1 MFGYRANF
9 TLDLNTA
16 WPKFIVQGEPR
27 ATKSRYGQI
36 SRVTVPITHSELG
49 LFKVISGNDTYT
61 LQEKLNQLLVA
72 WDKKYQAH
80 LDKLSAEVGKQSA
93 EALIEEAQAQIHELS
108 QILNDTLDYDDAV
121 DWNGLKSRPGFQ
133 KSAFE
138 KPRPAK
144 PNLPNE
150 PVLELPTFVPD
161 VFDYPGH
168 VAPEVPFLM
177 RAIGRKRAILENAQ
191 SEWLHSKKAAET
203 KHRQV
208 QQKKEAAHNATVTK
222 LEEDHESAR
231 LQHQKE
237 CERIRAAYARREEN
251 WVKER
256 EEWEA
261 EESRLEQGEIDR
273 VQTHNLSI
281 DRLKEQWQSGF
292 PEAVV
297 EHACL
302 VLDNST
308 YPGWFQGSYRF
319 SFDHANRL
327 AQVEFLLPTPEIVDI
342 PKSARFVASTGEIK
356 TTSLSKTDQKNLY
369 DSLCYQVAL
378 RTVHEL
384 FEADTVE
391 NFDAIL
397 FNGVVDQINPATG
410 LEERP
415 TIMSGMFERSKFM
428 EVNLERV
435 DPKACFKSFKG
446 VSAASLIGLAPIAPI
461 MEVARDDERFIE
473 DRPIAGSISPELNLA
488 AMDWEDFEHLVR
500 EVFGKEF
507 EARGGEVK
515 VTQSSSDGGV
525 DAVAFDPD
533 PISGGKIVIQAKR
546 YTRTVGVAAVRD
558 LYGTVMNEGAS
569 KGLLVT
575 TADYG
580 PDAYKFAADKPLTLL
595 NGSNLL
601 FMLERHGIN
610 AMIDIPAARK
620 ELGLGTPSGDRV

>member
-27 ATKSRYGQI
+27 ATTNRYGQI
-36 SRVTVPITHSELG
+36 SRVAVPITHSELG
-49 LFKVISGNDTYT
+49 LFKEISGNDTYT
-61 LQEKLNQLLVA
+61 LQEKLNQLLVT

-80 LDKLSAEVGKQSA
+80 LEKLLVEDGKHSA
-93 EALIEEAQAQIHELS
+93 EALVEDAQAQIRELS
-108 QILNDTLDYDDAV
+108 QILKDTLDFDDTV
-121 DWNGLKSRPGFQ
+121 NWDGLKSTARFQ
-133 KSAFE
+133 KTAFE
-138 KPRPAK
+138 NPKPAPPK
-144 PNLPNE
+144 LPRK
-150 PVLELPTFVPD
+150 PVLDLPVFVPEA
-161 VFDYPGH
+161 FEYPDH
-168 VAPEVPFLM
+168 IAPEVPFLM
-177 RAIGRKRAILENAQ
+177 RAIGRRSTILEKAQ
-191 SEWLHSKKAAET
+191 SEWLRLKKAAEA
-203 KHRQV
+203 KHRLE
-208 QQKKEAAHNATVTK
+208 QKKRKAAHDANVAQ
-222 LEEDHESAR
+222 LERDHENAVLR
-231 LQHQKE
+231 HQQE
-237 CERIRAAYARREEN
+237 CERLRAAYARRKER
-251 WVKER
+251 WLKER
-256 EEWEA
+256 EHWDA
-261 EESRLEQGEIDR
+261 EQARLEQSEIDR

-281 DRLKEQWQSGF
+281 DRLKEQWQNGS

-297 EHACL
+297 EHACM

-308 YPGWFQGSYRF
+308 YPDWFQGSYRF
-319 SFDHANRL
+319 SFDHTNRL
-327 AQVEFLLPTPEIVDI
+327 AQVEFLLPAPEIVDLT
-342 PKSARFVASTGEIK
+342 KSARFVASTGEIK
-356 TTSLSKTDQKNLY
+356 TTKLSKADQKKLY
-369 DSLCYQVAL
+369 DDLCYQVAL

-384 FEADTVE
+384 FEADTVGSL
-391 NFDAIL
+391 NAIL
-397 FNGVVDQINPATG
+397 FNGVVDQINRATG
-410 LEERP
+410 NEERP
-415 TIMSGMFERSKFM
+415 TIMSGMFERSKFF
-428 EVNLERV
+428 EINLERV

-461 MEVARDDERFIE
+461 MEVAKDDERFIE
-473 DRPIAGSISPELNLA
+473 DRSVAETIAPELNLA
-488 AMDWEDFEHLVR
+488 AMGWEDFEHLVR

-507 EARGGEVK
+507 EVRGGEVK

-601 FMLERHGIN
+601 FMLEKHGIN
-610 AMIDIPAARK
+610 AMIDISAARK
-620 ELGLGTPSGDRV
+620 ELGLNPPRD